1 MMIMFNINTMTTMI
15 MFKVIQG
22 VLKDLQQAVLVS
34 PLLPHLL
41 DDETVVRLLFK
52 KSGVSKHTHNGVV
65 FCRQ

>member
-15 MFKVIQG
+15 MFKVILG

-34 PLLPHLL
+34 LLLPHLL

-52 KSGVSKHTHNGVV
+52 KSGVSEHTQCGGVL
-65 FCRQ
+65 

>member
-1 MMIMFNINTMTTMI
+1 MVN
-15 MFKVIQG
+15 VILG

-34 PLLPHLL
+34 LLLPHLL

-52 KSGVSKHTHNGVV
+52 KSGLSENKQNAVV